1 MNKVIKFLKH
11 KFFEPREVVI
21 ASNTLNPE
29 EVRKII
35 GSKADNMSNEEA
47 QKCFMEKLTLEEQA
61 ESFFGKKLTNDN
73 ER

>member
-29 EVRKII
+29 EIRKII
-35 GSKADNMSNEEA
+35 GPKADSMSNEEA
-47 QKCFMEKLTLEEQA
+47 QKYFMEKLTLEEQVGA
-61 ESFFGKKLTNDN
+61 FFGKKSDKK
-73 ER
+73 